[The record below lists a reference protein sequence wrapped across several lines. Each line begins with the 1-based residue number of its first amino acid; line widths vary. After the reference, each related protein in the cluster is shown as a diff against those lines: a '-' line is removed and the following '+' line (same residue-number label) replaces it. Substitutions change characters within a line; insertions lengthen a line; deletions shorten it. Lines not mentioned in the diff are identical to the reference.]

1 MIEISWE
8 LFGEELKELR
18 KAYAIEVKPLADKV
32 GCDSNQIINMEQKK
46 EIPSLYCLNKISKIQ
61 ELRNIGKYKR
71 LYLSEKPKKILVFG
85 IGYVGLSVGVLLSKF
100 NYVVMTDVK
109 REKVDMINSGLSPIK
124 DTYIEDSLKTNTAK
138 IRAIYDV
145 EEYSGYDYI
154 IIATPTNYSDVSQSL
169 ETKSVDSIVDK
180 ISVSYTKAII
190 VIKSTLPIGH
200 TSFLSNKYPYLKFI
214 YSPEFLR
221 ESEIRIDSLYPSRII
236 VSNDQSENFAL
247 SAQFAV
253 LLSVATERMDAR
265 IFIFSTKE
273 AEAVKLFSNA
283 YLAMRVAYV
292 NELDSYAESMGLDSR
307 SILEGMCT
315 DVRIGNYYNNPSFGY
330 GGYCLPK
337 DSKQLLNEF
346 KVIPHSLIN
355 AIVSSNEVRKEYV
368 LSKIMD
374 SIYKIKQLKGKEIIV
389 GVYRLVMKINSD
401 DFRDSAIG
409 RIIEELKKR
418 KIQLVVYEPLLEETT
433 STENYLIIGDI
444 EKFKKNVIW

>member
-1 MIEISWE
+1 M
-8 LFGEELKELR
+8 
-18 KAYAIEVKPLADKV
+18 
-32 GCDSNQIINMEQKK
+32 
-46 EIPSLYCLNKISKIQ
+46 
-61 ELRNIGKYKR
+61 
-71 LYLSEKPKKILVFG
+71 
-85 IGYVGLSVGVLLSKF
+85 
-100 NYVVMTDVK
+100 
-109 REKVDMINSGLSPIK
+109 
-124 DTYIEDSLKTNTAK
+124 
-138 IRAIYDV
+138 
-145 EEYSGYDYI
+145 
-154 IIATPTNYSDVSQSL
+154 
-169 ETKSVDSIVDK
+169 
-180 ISVSYTKAII
+180 
-190 VIKSTLPIGH
+190 
-200 TSFLSNKYPYLKFI
+200 
-214 YSPEFLR
+214 R

-444 EKFKKNVIW
+444 EKFKKKCDLIIANRYHSELDDVAEKVYTRDLFFRD